1 MRCDIPTSVAPV
13 KLTGDGQHQS
23 AVIDHLHMLRGFF
36 AADLFFNQK
45 PLLGEDVD
53 KVWQCDSSCSLPTT
67 FPRKFSSEVSPPE
80 IEKKP

>member
-1 MRCDIPTSVAPV
+1 
-13 KLTGDGQHQS
+13 
-23 AVIDHLHMLRGFF
+23 MLRGFF